1 MSAAPFGPRIEWE
14 RWGGHLGAAAV
25 ALALG
30 GILVATILSP
40 SFAWTGNALSD
51 LGVAWSTAGTGATAI
66 AFNGGLIAGGVAG
79 LALAC
84 ALAATAR
91 TRAEQSAVVLF
102 GLTVGLMGL
111 VGVFPRGSPLHLP
124 VAVGFYAAATLTM
137 WADGVTALAGR
148 ATDRG
153 LAGLALGTVNL
164 LAWVGWM
171 ATGPLLRG
179 GVAIPEAVGALAFAG
194 WTLIVS

>member
-1 MSAAPFGPRIEWE
+1 MEWE
-14 RWGGHLGAAAV
+14 RWQTRLGAVAV

-30 GILVATILSP
+30 GIFVATVVSP
-40 SFAWTGNALSD
+40 SFAWGENALSD
-51 LGVAWSTAGTGATAI
+51 LGVAWSAAGTDATVL
-66 AFNGGLIAGGVAG
+66 AFNGGLIAGGVVG
-79 LALAC
+79 LALAR

-91 TRAEQSAVVLF
+91 TRAEHSVVVLF
-102 GLTVGLMGL
+102 GLTVGLLGL
-111 VGVFPRGSPLHLP
+111 IGVFPRGSPLHLP
-124 VAVGFYAAATLTM
+124 VAVGFYALASLTM

-164 LAWVGWM
+164 LAWVGWV